1 MADLDLWLLIVVF
14 FFGAATLLYLWNKVW
29 NHVDRIRDRDRDRRM
44 NEGWAAR
51 NQKLRRHF

>member
-29 NHVDRIRDRDRDRRM
+29 NHVDRVRDRRM

-51 NQKLRRHF
+51 NQKPRRSF